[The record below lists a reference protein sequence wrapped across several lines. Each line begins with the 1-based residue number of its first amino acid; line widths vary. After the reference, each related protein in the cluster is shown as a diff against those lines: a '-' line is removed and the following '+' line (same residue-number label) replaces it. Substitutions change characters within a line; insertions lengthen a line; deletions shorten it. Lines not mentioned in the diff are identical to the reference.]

1 MEVSKE
7 ELLYELDNAITVR
20 QLINKLERYDQDTI
34 VVNSCRDDLP
44 IANIDDTVVDYCYDE
59 IISKRV
65 VSIW

>member
-1 MEVSKE
+1 MSKE

-44 IANIDDTVVDYCYDE
+44 IANIDDTVIDYCYDE

>member
-1 MEVSKE
+1 MSKE

-20 QLINKLERYDQDTI
+20 QLINKLERYDQDNI

>member
-1 MEVSKE
+1 MSKE